1 MKRRLLLAAVIPV
14 LAACTVSVV
23 GPKQVLIPDGETVA
37 VTLAYG
43 ATREG
48 ELLAVT
54 DTELILNEQGR
65 LVAVGLPTLHKVL
78 VVRYE
83 NTVDG
88 EWKEKLSLYCRYPQG
103 LAEEQWHQLLTRA
116 GQVDFVRPASPFPA
130 PPRVG
135 PVPSVNPNEPWTGKW
150 RVTQGQFPGVYA
162 LKQNGNTV
170 ISTND
175 SDHIIDAKVYGA
187 MIWGKLGTKGVDF
200 KATIADDFLSFKGE
214 VDSGYSVEGQKIES
228 ADLKPEATAL
238 KVNPA
243 ELWTGKW
250 KVSSGRN
257 PGIWSLTQNGD
268 TVISTSDSDFKL
280 EAKVYGTTLRGKW
293 STKGV
298 PERDIQATIAEDGLS
313 FSGATDYTALRD
325 YFTAKK
331 IE

>member
-14 LAACTVSVV
+14 LAACTVSVI

-54 DTELILNEQGR
+54 GTELILNEQGR
-65 LVAVGLPTLHKVL
+65 LVAVGLPALSKVL

-88 EWKEKLSLYCRYPQG
+88 EWTEKLSLYCRYPQG
-103 LAEEQWHQLLTRA
+103 LAEEQWHQLLTEA
-116 GQVDFVRPASPFPA
+116 GQGDFVRPASPFPA

-135 PVPSVNPNEPWTGKW
+135 PVPSVNPNEP
-150 RVTQGQFPGVYA
+150 
-162 LKQNGNTV
+162 
-170 ISTND
+170 
-175 SDHIIDAKVYGA
+175 
-187 MIWGKLGTKGVDF
+187 
-200 KATIADDFLSFKGE
+200 
-214 VDSGYSVEGQKIES
+214 
-228 ADLKPEATAL
+228 
-238 KVNPA
+238 
-243 ELWTGKW
+243 WTGKW

-280 EAKVYGTTLRGKW
+280 EAKVYGAMIRGKW
-293 STKGV
+293 STKGGLD
-298 PERDIQATIAEDGLS
+298 RDFQATIAEDGHS
-313 FSGATDYTALRD
+313 FNGSADYSAFGV
-325 YFTAKK
+325 YFTATK